1 MACNAAAFTIVWAV
15 MKIYAITALF
25 AILAICSY
33 GDIAQG
39 DYNLLLKQNQ
49 ALAEKVESL
58 TRNCQDLMAKLAEA
72 EKEADLAQSK
82 IYAAE
87 KTARSQTFALMRE
100 NRNLK
105 RAIDNSGKKADLDL
119 LVLVDK
125 TTDIDAVDSA
135 KIEIE
140 KEAAPKK
147 KHAAKNSSQE
157 QMKALQDKA
166 QAVHELP
173 LSESEKQKQKESGNS
188 FWKEMFPF

>member
-1 MACNAAAFTIVWAV
+1 MACNVAVFTIVWAA

-25 AILAICSY
+25 AMLAICSY

-58 TRNCQDLMAKLAEA
+58 TKSCQDLKAKLAKA
-72 EKEADLAQSK
+72 EKEVAMAQSK
-82 IYAAE
+82 IDAAE
-87 KTARSQTFALMRE
+87 KAARSQTFALMRE

-119 LVLVDK
+119 LVLIDK
-125 TTDIDAVDSA
+125 TDVDAVDSA

-140 KEAAPKK
+140 KEAVPEKK
-147 KHAAKNSSQE
+147 QAAKNSSQE

>member
-1 MACNAAAFTIVWAV
+1 

-25 AILAICSY
+25 AMLAICTY

-58 TRNCQDLMAKLAEA
+58 TKNCQDLKAKLAKA
-72 EKEADLAQSK
+72 EKEVAMAQSK
-82 IYAAE
+82 IDAAE
-87 KTARSQTFALMRE
+87 KAARSQTFALMRE

-119 LVLVDK
+119 LVLIDK
-125 TTDIDAVDSA
+125 TDVDAVDSA

-140 KEAAPKK
+140 KEAVPEKK
-147 KHAAKNSSQE
+147 QAEKNSSQE

>member
-1 MACNAAAFTIVWAV
+1 MACNAVVFTIVCCV

-25 AILAICSY
+25 AAATVCSY

-39 DYNLLLKQNQ
+39 DYDLLLKQNQ
-49 ALAEKVESL
+49 ALAQKAESL
-58 TRNCQDLMAKLAEA
+58 TKTCQDLKAKLAKA
-72 EKEADLAQSK
+72 EKEAALAQSK
-82 IYAAE
+82 IDAAE
-87 KTARSQTFALMRE
+87 KAARSQTFALMRE

-119 LVLVDK
+119 LVLIDK
-125 TTDIDAVDSA
+125 TNADAVDSA
-135 KIEIE
+135 KIETE
-140 KEAAPKK
+140 NAAEPEIKQV
-147 KHAAKNSSQE
+147 AKNSSQE

-173 LSESEKQKQKESGNS
+173 LSESEKQRQKEAGNS

>member
-1 MACNAAAFTIVWAV
+1 MACNVAVFTIVWAA

-25 AILAICSY
+25 AMLAICTYS
-33 GDIAQG
+33 DIAQG

-49 ALAEKVESL
+49 ALAEKAESL
-58 TRNCQDLMAKLAEA
+58 TKTCQELKAKLAKA
-72 EKEADLAQSK
+72 EKDAAMAQSK
-82 IYAAE
+82 IDAAE
-87 KTARSQTFALMRE
+87 KAARSQTFALMRE

-119 LVLVDK
+119 LVLIDK
-125 TTDIDAVDSA
+125 TDVDAVDSA

-140 KEAAPKK
+140 KEAVPEKK
-147 KHAAKNSSQE
+147 QAEKNSSQE

>member
-25 AILAICSY
+25 AMLAICSY

-58 TRNCQDLMAKLAEA
+58 TKSCQDLKAKLAKA
-72 EKEADLAQSK
+72 EKEVALAQSK
-82 IYAAE
+82 IDASE
-87 KTARSQTFALMRE
+87 KAARSQTFALMRE

-119 LVLVDK
+119 LVLIDK
-125 TTDIDAVDSA
+125 TDVDAVDSA

-140 KEAAPKK
+140 KEAVPEKK
-147 KHAAKNSSQE
+147 QAEKNSSQE

-173 LSESEKQKQKESGNS
+173 LGESEKQRQKESGNS

>member
-25 AILAICSY
+25 AMLAICTY

-58 TRNCQDLMAKLAEA
+58 TKSCQDLKAKLAKA
-72 EKEADLAQSK
+72 EKEVALAQSK
-82 IYAAE
+82 IDAAE
-87 KTARSQTFALMRE
+87 KAARSQTFALMRE

-105 RAIDNSGKKADLDL
+105 RAIDNSGKKADLYL
-119 LVLVDK
+119 LVLIDK
-125 TTDIDAVDSA
+125 TDVDAVDSA

-140 KEAAPKK
+140 KEAVPEKK
-147 KHAAKNSSQE
+147 QAAKNSSQE

-173 LSESEKQKQKESGNS
+173 LSKSEKQKQKESGNS

>member
-1 MACNAAAFTIVWAV
+1 MACNVAVFTIVWAA

-25 AILAICSY
+25 AMLAICSY

-58 TRNCQDLMAKLAEA
+58 TKSCQDLKAKLAKA
-72 EKEADLAQSK
+72 EKEVALAQSK
-82 IYAAE
+82 IDAAE
-87 KTARSQTFALMRE
+87 KAARSQTFALMRE

-119 LVLVDK
+119 LVLIDK
-125 TTDIDAVDSA
+125 TDVDAVDST

-140 KEAAPKK
+140 KEVVPEKK
-147 KHAAKNSSQE
+147 QAAKNSSQE
-157 QMKALQDKA
+157 QMKAMQDKA
-166 QAVHELP
+166 QVVHELP

>member
-1 MACNAAAFTIVWAV
+1 M
-15 MKIYAITALF
+15 
-25 AILAICSY
+25 LAICSY

-39 DYNLLLKQNQ
+39 DYDLLLKQNR
-49 ALAEKVESL
+49 ALAEKAESL
-58 TRNCQDLMAKLAEA
+58 TKTCQELKAKLAKA
-72 EKEADLAQSK
+72 EKDAAMAQSK
-82 IYAAE
+82 IDAAE
-87 KTARSQTFALMRE
+87 KAARSQMFALMRE

-119 LVLVDK
+119 LVLIDK

-140 KEAAPKK
+140 KEAVPEKK
-147 KHAAKNSSQE
+147 QAEKNSSQE

>member
-25 AILAICSY
+25 AMLAICTY

-58 TRNCQDLMAKLAEA
+58 TKSCQDLKAKLAKA
-72 EKEADLAQSK
+72 EKEAALAQSK
-82 IYAAE
+82 IDAAE
-87 KTARSQTFALMRE
+87 KAARSQTFALMRE

-119 LVLVDK
+119 LVLIDK
-125 TTDIDAVDSA
+125 TDADAVDSA

-140 KEAAPKK
+140 KEAVPEKK
-147 KHAAKNSSQE
+147 QAAKNSSQE

>member
-25 AILAICSY
+25 AMLAICSY

-39 DYNLLLKQNQ
+39 DYDLLLKQNR
-49 ALAEKVESL
+49 ALAEKAESL
-58 TRNCQDLMAKLAEA
+58 TKTCQELKAKLAKA
-72 EKEADLAQSK
+72 EKDAAMAQSK
-82 IYAAE
+82 IDAAE
-87 KTARSQTFALMRE
+87 KAARSQTFALMRE

-119 LVLVDK
+119 LVLIDK
-125 TTDIDAVDSA
+125 TDVDAVDSA

-140 KEAAPKK
+140 KEAVPEKK
-147 KHAAKNSSQE
+147 QAAKNSSQE

>member
-1 MACNAAAFTIVWAV
+1 
-15 MKIYAITALF
+15 MKIYAIIIALF
-25 AILAICSY
+25 AMLAICTY
-33 GDIAQG
+33 GDISQG

-58 TRNCQDLMAKLAEA
+58 TRNCQDLKAKLAEA
-72 EKEADLAQSK
+72 EKEAALAQSK

>member
-1 MACNAAAFTIVWAV
+1 MACNVAVFTIVWAA

-25 AILAICSY
+25 AMLAICSY

-58 TRNCQDLMAKLAEA
+58 TKSCQDLKAKLAKA
-72 EKEADLAQSK
+72 EKEVALAQSK
-82 IYAAE
+82 IDASE
-87 KTARSQTFALMRE
+87 KAARSQIFALMRE

-119 LVLVDK
+119 LVLIDK
-125 TTDIDAVDSA
+125 TDVDAVDSA

-140 KEAAPKK
+140 KEAVPEKK
-147 KHAAKNSSQE
+147 QAAKNSSQE

>member
-25 AILAICSY
+25 AMLAICSY
-33 GDIAQG
+33 GNIAQG

-58 TRNCQDLMAKLAEA
+58 TKSCQDLKAKLAKA
-72 EKEADLAQSK
+72 EKEVAMAQSK
-82 IYAAE
+82 IDASE
-87 KTARSQTFALMRE
+87 KAARSQTFALMRE

-119 LVLVDK
+119 LVLIDK
-125 TTDIDAVDSA
+125 TDVDAVDSA

-140 KEAAPKK
+140 KEAVPEKK
-147 KHAAKNSSQE
+147 QAEKNSSQE

-173 LSESEKQKQKESGNS
+173 LSKSEKQKQKESGNS

>member
-1 MACNAAAFTIVWAV
+1 MACNVAVFTIVWAA

-25 AILAICSY
+25 AMLAICSY

-58 TRNCQDLMAKLAEA
+58 TKSCQDLKAKLAKA
-72 EKEADLAQSK
+72 EKEVALAQSK
-82 IYAAE
+82 IDAAE
-87 KTARSQTFALMRE
+87 KAARSQTFALMRE

-119 LVLVDK
+119 LVLIDK
-125 TTDIDAVDSA
+125 TDVDAVDSA

-140 KEAAPKK
+140 KEAVPEKK
-147 KHAAKNSSQE
+147 QAAKNSSQE

>member
-1 MACNAAAFTIVWAV
+1 MACNVAVFTIAWAA

-25 AILAICSY
+25 AMLAICSY

-58 TRNCQDLMAKLAEA
+58 TKSCQDLKAKLAKA
-72 EKEADLAQSK
+72 EKEVALAQSK
-82 IYAAE
+82 IDAAE
-87 KTARSQTFALMRE
+87 KAARSQTFALMRE

-119 LVLVDK
+119 LVLIDK
-125 TTDIDAVDSA
+125 TDVDAVDSA

-140 KEAAPKK
+140 KEAVPEKK
-147 KHAAKNSSQE
+147 QAAKNSSQE

-173 LSESEKQKQKESGNS
+173 LSKSEKQKQKESGNS

>member
-25 AILAICSY
+25 AMLAICTY

-58 TRNCQDLMAKLAEA
+58 TKSCQDLKAKLAKA
-72 EKEADLAQSK
+72 EKEVALAQSK
-82 IYAAE
+82 IDAAE
-87 KTARSQTFALMRE
+87 KAARSQTFALMRE

-119 LVLVDK
+119 LVLIDK
-125 TTDIDAVDSA
+125 TDVDAVDSA

-140 KEAAPKK
+140 KEAVPEKK
-147 KHAAKNSSQE
+147 QAAKNSSQE

-173 LSESEKQKQKESGNS
+173 LSKSEKQKQKESGNS